1 MLRREKVMDVAFY
14 QRQGLSQRGIAE
26 RLGIHRKTVKRS
38 LENRGEYKPYDT
50 SNRHALLVPHRD
62 RILAWLE
69 EDDYSGSWM
78 HDRLVAQG
86 YTGSLRTLQ
95 RFLRREG
102 KKLLRKAFLPFET
115 EPGRQAQVD
124 FGEFALL
131 DGEGRKVGRVYLF
144 LMVLGYSRKKYAEI
158 LLRPDLTSF
167 LDAHR
172 RAFEFFG
179 GVPSEILYDC
189 MKNVVIRLGGGEP
202 KWNDTFFSFA
212 GHYGFA
218 PRLCPPYAS
227 WVKGKVE
234 RPIRF
239 IREGFW
245 RGYRFVALPEANRD
259 LLAWLLGK
267 EQMIHGTTHQTIAE
281 RFEGERASLGPLPPT
296 AFDTSDRFFRMVG
309 KDCCV
314 HFGCNRYMLPHRAVG
329 RKVILRVKDGVIR
342 AYDGPELLTAYE
354 IRAGKGH
361 LVAHPHLIEALRK
374 DQEQLRMKYR
384 RPTGG
389 HKGAARTIGLVGT
402 PWQVAVQ
409 KRDIGVYTAL
419 AGGSHE

>member
-1 MLRREKVMDVAFY
+1 MDVAY
-14 QRQGLSQRGIAE
+14 CRRRGLSQRGIAD
-26 RLGIHRKTVKRS
+26 RLGIHRNTVKKYIES
-38 LENRGEYKPYDT
+38 GGVPKPYDT
-50 SNRHALLVPHRD
+50 SNREGLLVPHREQ
-62 RILAWLE
+62 IKVWLE
-69 EDDYSGSWM
+69 DDDYSATWM

-86 YTGSLRTLQ
+86 YRGSLRTLQ

-102 KKLLRKAFLPFET
+102 RKLLRKAYLPFET

-124 FGEFALL
+124 FGELAIL
-131 DGEGRKVGRVYLF
+131 DERGRKVGKVYLF
-144 LMVLGYSRKKYAEI
+144 LMVLGYSRKKFAEI

-172 RAFEFFG
+172 RAFEYFG
-179 GVPSEILYDC
+179 GAPSEILYDC
-189 MKNVVIRLGGGEP
+189 MKNVVVRLRGGEP
-202 KWNDTFFSFA
+202 KWNETFFSFA

-234 RPIRF
+234 RPIHF

-245 RGYRFVALPEANRD
+245 RGYRFLGLPEANRD
-259 LLAWLLGK
+259 LQAWLLSK
-267 EQMIHGTTHQTIAE
+267 EQVLHGTTHQTIAE
-281 RFEGERASLGPLPPT
+281 RFEAERGSLGPLPATP
-296 AFDTSDRFFRMVG
+296 FDTSDRFFRTVG

-329 RKVILRVKDGVIR
+329 KKVILRVKDGTLR
-342 AYDGPELLTAYE
+342 AYDGLELLTAYRIPE
-354 IRAGKGH
+354 GKGH
-361 LVAHPHLIEALRK
+361 LVAHPHLIEALRR

-384 RPTGG
+384 RPTGS
-389 HKGAARTIGLVGT
+389 HKGAARTIGLVST

-409 KRDIGVYTAL
+409 KRDIGVYNAL
-419 AGGSHE
+419 LGGGHE